1 MPYDTSQMEEA
12 LKARSKMPVIAW
24 EDPFL
29 IDGQLTEEERL
40 IRDTAHAYC
49 QENLA
54 PRAIEGNRNSAR
66 TSDASVCLIAQTPT
80 QLFLNLESVED
91 RPPPSPYS

>member
-29 IDGQLTEEERL
+29 IDSQLTEK
-40 IRDTAHAYC
+40 
-49 QENLA
+49 
-54 PRAIEGNRNSAR
+54 SA
-66 TSDASVCLIAQTPT
+66 
-80 QLFLNLESVED
+80 
-91 RPPPSPYS
+91 